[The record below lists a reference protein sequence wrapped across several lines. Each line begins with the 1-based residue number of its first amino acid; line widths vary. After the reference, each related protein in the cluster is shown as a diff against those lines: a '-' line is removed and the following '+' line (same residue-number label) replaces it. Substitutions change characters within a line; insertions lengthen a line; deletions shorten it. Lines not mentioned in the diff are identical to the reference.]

1 VTALRR
7 LPRWLTA
14 SLESAR
20 ERLDALDAAGRRRLV
35 AAAVVFVAGFAIAA
49 LLVASGPSTAGE
61 SRRDSFLAR
70 LVPAPE
76 QFGRRAS
83 PEATRAARGMS
94 TRDKV
99 DQLMLL
105 GFEGTGAAGIAE
117 LADRGEPG
125 GVAVADENYVGKRQL
140 DRLIE
145 RARARARRDDR
156 VPPMFM
162 VSQEGGELSALADL
176 RPRFA
181 PADTASVEEGAK
193 EALASARQL
202 RAIGFDGVLGPV
214 LDVGPPEGGPLGVR
228 VFSDDAREV
237 ARYARATVSAYVGE
251 RLLSAPLHFPG
262 LGNAATS
269 TDEGP
274 AQVGQTIDALRRTD
288 LLPFRVAFDAG
299 AQAVVVGHG
308 LYGTDDFAVPGS
320 QSRFL
325 LNDLLRQELGF
336 EGLAIT
342 DDLAAGTITISQG
355 SSEAAVASI
364 AAGADMV
371 RLSGPPEEQERT
383 RAALVAAVRS
393 GRISRARLDGAVMR
407 VLEAKRAAGV
417 LPRVRRE
424 REERREERRRA
435 GGPGAGRG
443 PDATRREG
451 RPPTPRAG
459 GAPAPAPARPR
470 REPRL
475 PGIDRREGR
484 PPGPGGDWP
493 PAPRPER
500 IPGIDRREGRPPGP
514 GGVRQRSPRPRRPT
528 GGVQGQPGGSV
539 PGAGG
544 TRVVPDGAGG
554 PYAPAAPETR
564 TYTVPIP

>member
-1 VTALRR
+1 MTALPRF
-7 LPRWLTA
+7 PRWLSA
-14 SLESAR
+14 ALESAR
-20 ERLDALDAAGRRRLV
+20 ARPGAGGGDGRGWLLAGV
-35 AAAVVFVAGFAIAA
+35 AVVAAVVAVVA
-49 LLVASGPSTAGE
+49 LVASGPSTAGE
-61 SRRDSFLAR
+61 SLRDSFLAR
-70 LVPAPE
+70 LVPSPE
-76 QFGRRAS
+76 QVGRRAS
-83 PEATRAARGMS
+83 PEATRVARGMS
-94 TRDKV
+94 IEEKIDE
-99 DQLMLL
+99 LMLL
-105 GFEGTGAAGIAE
+105 GFEGTGPRGIAK
-117 LADRGEPG
+117 LAGDGEPG
-125 GVAVADENYVGKRQL
+125 GVVFAEENYTGKRAL
-140 DRLIE
+140 RRLIE
-145 RARARARRDDR
+145 GARARARRADR
-156 VPPMFM
+156 VPPLFL
-162 VSQEGGELSALADL
+162 VSQEGGELSAFADV
-176 RPRFA
+176 PPKFA
-181 PADTASVEEGAK
+181 PAETASVEDAAK
-193 EALASARQL
+193 QALASARQL
-202 RAIGFDGVLGPV
+202 KRLRFAGVLGPV
-214 LDVGPPEGGPLGVR
+214 LDVAPAEGGPLGTR
-228 VFSDDAREV
+228 VFSDDPRDV

-251 RLLSAPLHFPG
+251 RLISAPLHFPG
-262 LGNAATS
+262 LGNATAS
-269 TDEGP
+269 TDDGP
-274 AQVGQTIDALRRTD
+274 AQVGQTIDGLRRSD
-288 LLPFRVAFDAG
+288 LIPFRVAIDAG
-299 AQAVVVGHG
+299 AQAIVVGHG
-308 LYGTDDFAVPGS
+308 LYGTDDFAVPAS

-336 EGLAIT
+336 GGAAIT
-342 DDLAAGTITISQG
+342 DDLAAGAITISQS

-364 AAGADMV
+364 VAGADMV
-371 RLSGPPEEQERT
+371 RLSGPPEEQDRT

-393 GRISRARLDGAVMR
+393 GRISRARLDTAVMR

-544 TRVVPDGAGG
+544 TRVVPGGAGG